1 MLKKKDLWAVIWDEK
16 DVPIMVDESDGGVGL
31 LSGVSTVV
39 LGMVSKIKIIK
50 VINDL
55 NI

>member
-1 MLKKKDLWAVIWDEK
+1 
-16 DVPIMVDESDGGVGL
+16 MVDESDGGVGL
-31 LSGVSTVV
+31 LSGVSTVL